1 MSRFMNLLLVLL
13 PFVAVAGP
21 AGQPSMKLDYPATR
35 LSDHVDTY
43 HGVRVADPYDWLE
56 GIGKPEVSQWVEAQN
71 KLSQP
76 ILEAIPAR
84 ERIKQ
89 RLTQLWNYERY
100 DVPVKRGG
108 RYFFLRNDG
117 LQNQSVLYVTDALDA
132 QPRVLLD
139 PNQLSGDATVA
150 LGEFVPSPDGKRL
163 AYSLSD
169 GGTDWRIWRVR
180 DVA

>member
-1 MSRFMNLLLVLL
+1 ML
-13 PFVAVAGP
+13 A
-21 AGQPSMKLDYPATR
+21 YPPTR
-35 LSDHVDTY
+35 QSDHVDTY

-56 GIGKPEVSQWVEAQN
+56 QIGSPDVARWVEAQN

-108 RYFFLRNDG
+108 
-117 LQNQSVLYVTDALDA
+117 VEA
-132 QPRVLLD
+132 
-139 PNQLSGDATVA
+139 
-150 LGEFVPSPDGKRL
+150 VP
-163 AYSLSD
+163 
-169 GGTDWRIWRVR
+169 
-180 DVA
+180 